1 MSCDHRGTQ
10 TVTEI
15 VTTEDAGGDRIG
27 DATRLSSCDG
37 ETVEN
42 EKVDVSKSLFFPI
55 PGIVY
60 VLLDIYDKVAKKPFN
75 LQIIMLPFCYVY
87 KYVYKYS
94 VIHVYNL

>member
-1 MSCDHRGTQ
+1 MSNLRTSVWLAITRSVAKTRMSCDHRGTQ
-10 TVTEI
+10 TVAEI
-15 VTTEDAGGDRIG
+15 VTTEDDGGDRIG

-60 VLLDIYDKVAKKPFN
+60 VLLDIYDKVARKR
-75 LQIIMLPFCYVY
+75 LICR
-87 KYVYKYS
+87 
-94 VIHVYNL
+94 